1 MIAISIS
8 EPNRIVEVELADR
21 YVKEFQKNA
30 KYMIRKSYGTCVFY
44 ETLDFIEEYKGFI
57 YTINNKLYDTI
68 WINKYDELIALYVND
83 LNKSNDIEKSQIKM
97 KQMTIF
103 DIWYSNSKQYVIKL
117 TWGDIMKGI
126 DNLKTIDDYYEEIRE
141 VEKQLK
147 ETKSSYRKNDLMK
160 YLFQLRTEVHDY
172 LKFMNKK

>member
-83 LNKSNDIEKSQIKM
+83 LNKSNDIEK
-97 KQMTIF
+97 
-103 DIWYSNSKQYVIKL
+103 
-117 TWGDIMKGI
+117 
-126 DNLKTIDDYYEEIRE
+126 
-141 VEKQLK
+141 
-147 ETKSSYRKNDLMK
+147 
-160 YLFQLRTEVHDY
+160 
-172 LKFMNKK
+172 